1 MDSLVSLEKSPQ
13 SWKTV
18 NRATFKLLSYNR
30 ADARLKMFY
39 QIKFI
44 KVRQI
49 PRMVES
55 TLSTLMV
62 STVDFSKICLW
73 KNREM
78 LMSLNQTLFKLIY
91 QMKTL
96 FSPLWF
102 SIRDII
108 SQRLESNY
116 QTFSISQSNLPL
128 WKELWVTVL

>member
-1 MDSLVSLEKSPQ
+1 MRYVDCLVSLEKSPQ
-13 SWKTV
+13 SWTTIK
-18 NRATFKLLSYNR
+18 RATFKLLSYNK
-30 ADARLKMFY
+30 ADARLKMFC
-39 QIKFI
+39 QIKSI
-44 KVRQI
+44 KARQI

-78 LMSLNQTLFKLIY
+78 LMSLNQTLYKLIS

-108 SQRLESNY
+108 SRRLELNY
-116 QTFSISQSNLPL
+116 QSFLISQINYTPC
-128 WKELWVTVL
+128 KE

>member
-1 MDSLVSLEKSPQ
+1 MRYVDSLVSLEKSPQ

-30 ADARLKMFY
+30 ADARLKMFC
-39 QIKFI
+39 QIKSI
-44 KVRQI
+44 KARQI
-49 PRMVES
+49 LRMVENTS
-55 TLSTLMV
+55 STLMV

-78 LMSLNQTLFKLIY
+78 LMSLNQTLYKLIS

-102 SIRDII
+102 SIKDII
-108 SQRLESNY
+108 SRRLELNY
-116 QTFSISQSNLPL
+116 QTFLISQSNSTPC
-128 WKELWVTVL
+128 KE